1 MTSAAGGHPFT
12 SPASPPT
19 KASLAS
25 WWDKFKK
32 GNPKKEEP
40 KEGPPGIFGV
50 PLQESIKYAKVA
62 ISMNDQHGNSFIYG
76 YIPIVIAKCGV
87 FLKDKATDVE
97 GIFRLSGSAKRIKDL
112 QVVFN
117 SPDKYGKGLDW
128 AGYTVH
134 DAANILRRYLNQLPE
149 PIIPLDYYDKFR
161 QPLSGGGTIDDAE
174 AIKTYQRLISE
185 LPPLNRQLL
194 LYILDLLAVFSSKA
208 DVNLMPAANLA
219 AIFQPGIIS
228 HPDHEM
234 SPADYRLSQDV
245 LIFLI
250 LNQDNFL
257 LGMRGSDDNEDH
269 HDDKVPS
276 EGYQSSDP
284 RSQSK
289 NGVDRHPS
297 NASAGAE
304 SVKKFGLQRR
314 GSTSSIQSASS
325 PTVTPSTALSRRM
338 TLPAKSRSP
347 SVTTPT
353 FPPRTP
359 QSPRMP
365 ASPRFPERGQMH
377 EGISPEQEVPDSVPE
392 KAATTTTKAAPTGT
406 ATEQATDKPDGPRQ
420 PSSHGERTTSE
431 FSEMVSPVE
440 PPTDNNDSQLPQGP
454 TEPSTTSTMQPPLR
468 TPTKEKGFSSYF
480 ARSPGSESERKTSNK
495 LRKKRIPGSQNPS
508 AESSTASLN
517 GATAHPPITAAHHI
531 PPAANPI
538 SQQPPLLPISASPP
552 NDLPALNTKT
562 PSFQANIQA
571 STPTDPHS
579 RQLEPPAS
587 SVPHGRGV
595 PSASTSSL
603 VQQVSQTP
611 SQASSLSS
619 QSSQPEEG
627 KAGEKTKHK
636 SIWRKSAQ
644 KLNLGT
650 AQATAQA
657 TADKLSGLISPPFV
671 KPLNSNG
678 SMNSLNSKGRR
689 RSHSVG
695 EQAGEASKEVSTL
708 PQRGASASGQHTPN
722 VENLG
727 AIGWLQKKIND
738 RKEKV
743 ERVEKERDPSAGPAQ
758 FPMLPTT
765 PIAEVET
772 PVSPKR

>member
-1 MTSAAGGHPFT
+1 MASGSGGHPLT

-62 ISMNDQHGNSFIYG
+62 ISMNDQNGNSFIYG

-161 QPLSGGGTIDDAE
+161 QPLSIGGTIDDAE

-257 LGMRGSDDNEDH
+257 LGMRGSDDDDDH
-269 HDDKVPS
+269 HHEDKPPS
-276 EGYQSSDP
+276 EGYQPSSESP
-284 RSQSK
+284 RNKSK
-289 NGVDRHPS
+289 NGLDRHPS

-304 SVKKFGLQRR
+304 SVKKFGVQRHN
-314 GSTSSIQSASS
+314 STSSRKSVSS
-325 PTVTPSTALSRRM
+325 PIVGPVGLSRSN
-338 TLPAKSRSP
+338 TVPSKNRSP

-353 FPPRTP
+353 FSPRTP

-365 ASPRFPERGQMH
+365 ASPRFPQKGQMT
-377 EGISPEQEVPDSVPE
+377 EGVGPEKEVPDNVPE
-392 KAATTTTKAAPTGT
+392 NTAAPPMG
-406 ATEQATDKPDGPRQ
+406 AIAEQPTEKSDAQRLS
-420 PSSHGERTTSE
+420 SSHGERTTSE

-440 PPTDNNDSQLPQGP
+440 PPTDNDSQPPPQGA
-454 TEPSTTSTMQPPLR
+454 TEQSNATHPSR

-480 ARSPGSESERKTSNK
+480 ARSPGSETERKTSNK

-517 GATAHPPITAAHHI
+517 GTTSPHPPVAVARPI
-531 PPAANPI
+531 PPASNPT
-538 SQQPPLLPISASPP
+538 SQQPPLPPISASPP
-552 NDLPALNTKT
+552 NGLPELDTRT
-562 PSFQANIQA
+562 PPFQANIQA
-571 STPTDPHS
+571 STPIDSKQP
-579 RQLEPPAS
+579 EPPAPG
-587 SVPHGRGV
+587 VPHGKGV

-619 QSSQPEEG
+619 QSSQPDDG
-627 KAGEKTKHK
+627 KLGEKPKQK

-644 KLNLGT
+644 KLNLGS
-650 AQATAQA
+650 AQATAQI

-695 EQAGEASKEVSTL
+695 EKAGEVPKEVSTL
-708 PQRGASASGQHTPN
+708 PQRGASASGQHTPSA
-722 VENLG
+722 ENLG
-727 AIGWLQKKIND
+727 AIGWLQKKINERSE
-738 RKEKV
+738 RKGKG
-743 ERVEKERDPSAGPAQ
+743 EKERDPSAGPPQ

-772 PVSPKR
+772 PLSPKT

>member
-1 MTSAAGGHPFT
+1 MSSAAGGHPFT

-50 PLQESIKYAKVA
+50 PLEESIKYARVA
-62 ISMNDQHGNSFIYG
+62 ISMNDHNGNSFIYG

-112 QVVFN
+112 QVIFN

-174 AIKTYQRLISE
+174 AIKTYQRLIGKM
-185 LPPLNRQLL
+185 PDLNRQLL

-257 LGMRGSDDNEDH
+257 LGMRGSDDNDH
-269 HDDKVPS
+269 PDDKVP
-276 EGYQSSDP
+276 EGYQPPSSDSP
-284 RSQSK
+284 RNQSK
-289 NGVDRHPS
+289 NGLDRHPS

-304 SVKKFGLQRR
+304 SVKKFGIQRHN
-314 GSTSSIQSASS
+314 STSSRKSVSS
-325 PTVTPSTALSRRM
+325 PIVGPIGLSRSN
-338 TLPAKSRSP
+338 TLPSKNRSP

-353 FPPRTP
+353 FPRTP

-365 ASPRFPERGQMH
+365 VSPRYPQKGQMT
-377 EGISPEQEVPDSVPE
+377 EGISPDHEVPDIIPE
-392 KAATTTTKAAPTGT
+392 KAADPSKTGAASEQPTG
-406 ATEQATDKPDGPRQ
+406 KSDGPRQ
-420 PSSHGERTTSE
+420 PSSHGEKTTSE

-440 PPTDNNDSQLPQGP
+440 PPTNNDSQPAQTP
-454 TEPSTTSTMQPPLR
+454 TEPPTTPHPLR

-480 ARSPGSESERKTSNK
+480 ARSPGSENERKTSNK

-517 GATAHPPITAAHHI
+517 GATPHPPMAVAQSI
-531 PPAANPI
+531 PPAANPT

-552 NDLPALNTKT
+552 AASEPLTLDTRT

-571 STPTDPHS
+571 STPTDAHP
-579 RQLEPPAS
+579 RQLEPPIPGA
-587 SVPHGRGV
+587 PHGRGAH
-595 PSASTSSL
+595 SASTSSL

-619 QSSQPEEG
+619 QSSQPEDG
-627 KAGEKTKHK
+627 KLAEKPNKHK

-644 KLNLGT
+644 KLNLGS

-678 SMNSLNSKGRR
+678 SMHSLNSKGRR

-695 EQAGEASKEVSTL
+695 EKAGEIPKEVSTL
-708 PQRGASASGQHTPN
+708 PQRGASASGQHTSST
-722 VENLG
+722 ENLG
-727 AIGWLQKKIND
+727 AIGWLQKKINE

-743 ERVEKERDPSAGPAQ
+743 EKVEKERDIATAGPPQ

-765 PIAEVET
+765 PIAEVEA
-772 PVSPKR
+772 PLSPKR